1 MLCSVPL
8 SLTCVINYSCQTVR
22 LSVDEAFRRPVSGSA
37 VHTITKRQLEAD
49 NVRERVLIRIDRC
62 VSGEGQLK
70 VTV

>member
-37 VHTITKRQLEAD
+37 VHTITKRQLEAH
-49 NVRERVLIRIDRC
+49 N
-62 VSGEGQLK
+62 VSGESIDQDRS
-70 VTV
+70 VCVR

>member
-37 VHTITKRQLEAD
+37 VHVITKRQLEAD
-49 NVRERVLIRIDRC
+49 H
-62 VSGEGQLK
+62 VSGESIDQDRS
-70 VTV
+70 VCVR

>member
-8 SLTCVINYSCQTVR
+8 SLTCVINYSCQTVT
-22 LSVDEAFRRPVSGSA
+22 VDEAFRRPVSGSA
-37 VHTITKRQLEAD
+37 VHIITKRQLEAD